1 MNHLRRLQRRIYLT
15 YRYRGLRTV
24 LYRVLTFPLRLTP
37 LKPYLQLEHRV
48 RLDRSV
54 ALRWYR
60 ARGRPVTIVIPSY
73 RDAELVA
80 PLVRSIRRTTRT
92 AWGLLGP
99 REPVRIVIADDAS
112 GPEHLAALRQLKGV
126 EIVAG
131 TRNEGFA
138 ANVNRGIAAA
148 PADRDVVVLNSD
160 MLARRGWLA
169 CLQYEA
175 HRGDEVGVVGG
186 KLLYPDGL
194 IQSAGSIRNPEAPEW
209 FDHRYRGKPSGFGPA
224 NAPGSVLAVCGACMY
239 IRRSLLDRIGQ
250 FDPAYGMG
258 YEDVDFCLRAWQA
271 GFRIV
276 YSPHAELYHYESIVR
291 GKKQGERE
299 LASQRLFWERW
310 EGFFEA
316 RDVRTPEGALRVIY
330 VTEGTGIGGGHR
342 VVFEQ
347 INGLVAAGHEVELWT
362 LDEAPD
368 WFDLHAPVRTFEKY
382 EELLVA
388 LTPIEAIKVATW
400 WTSAPPV
407 WEASVVNG
415 IPVYFVQDIE
425 SSYYPDSEWLQ
436 YAVLASYRHEFRYL
450 TTSSWNRDRLREL
463 GLDSA
468 VIAPAIDHD
477 EFRPLEGA
485 QRRTEMVVA
494 LGRSNPLKNFPL
506 TIEAYESLPEPRPE
520 LCLFGIEPE
529 LVEDKPA
536 IRYVMSPS
544 DEQVNRLYNQ
554 AAVFIQTSTHE
565 GFCLPILEAM
575 ATGCPVVCTDA
586 DGNRDFCRDGRNCL
600 MPDADVRSVADALS
614 LALADPGLRE
624 RLGQAG
630 IETAAEYTWPSHIA
644 AVERFLVELAAPRVS
659 TLS

>member
-1 MNHLRRLQRRIYLT
+1 MNQLRRLRRRIYLT

-24 LYRVLTFPLRLTP
+24 FYRTLTLPLRFTP
-37 LKPYLQLEHRV
+37 LKPYLRLEHRV

-60 ARGRPVTIVIPSY
+60 VRGRPVTIVIPSY
-73 RDAELVA
+73 RDAEFVV

-99 REPVRIVIADDAS
+99 RDPVRIVVADDAS
-112 GPEHLAALRQLKGV
+112 GPEHLAALRRLKGV
-126 EIVAG
+126 QVVEGV
-131 TRNEGFA
+131 RNEGFA

-148 PADRDVVVLNSD
+148 PEDHDVVVLNSD

-175 HRGDEVGVVGG
+175 HRGDHVGVVGG
-186 KLLYPDGL
+186 KLLYADGR

-209 FDHRYRGKPSGFGPA
+209 FDHRYRFKPSGFGPA

-239 IRRSLLDRIGQ
+239 IRRSLLDRIGR
-250 FDPAYGMG
+250 FDEAYGMG
-258 YEDVDFCLRAWQA
+258 YEDVDFCLRAWRE
-271 GFRIV
+271 GFRVV
-276 YSPHAELYHYESIVR
+276 YSPHAELYHYESISR
-291 GKKQGERE
+291 GTEQGERE

-310 EGFFEA
+310 ESFFEA
-316 RDVRTPEGALRVIY
+316 RDVRTPEGALRIIY

-347 INGLVAAGHEVELWT
+347 INGLVAAGHQVELWS
-362 LDEAPD
+362 LGHEPD

-382 EELLVA
+382 EDLLVA
-388 LTPIEAIKVATW
+388 LTPIAAIKVATW

-436 YAVLASYRHEFRYL
+436 HAVLASYRHEFRYL

-463 GLDSA
+463 GLDST
-468 VIAPAIDHD
+468 VIAPAIDHR
-477 EFRPLEGA
+477 EFRPLDGA
-485 QRRTEMVVA
+485 ERRTDMIVA

-506 TIEAYESLPEPRPE
+506 TMDAYEALPEPRPE

-536 IRYVMSPS
+536 IRYVVSPS
-544 DEQVNRLYNQ
+544 DDDVNRLFNQ
-554 AAVFIQTSTHE
+554 ATVFIQTSIHE

-575 ATGCPVVCTDA
+575 ATGCPIVCTDA

-600 MPDADVRSVADALS
+600 MPDADSGSVADALS
-614 LALADPGLRE
+614 LALGDAGLRE
-624 RLGQAG
+624 RLGEASV
-630 IETAAEYTWPSHIA
+630 ETAAEYTWPTHVA
-644 AVERFLVELAAPRVS
+644 ALERFLVELAAARVS

>member
-1 MNHLRRLQRRIYLT
+1 VNHLRRLRRRIYLT
-15 YRYRGLRTV
+15 YRYRGLGTV
-24 LYRVLTFPLRLTP
+24 AYRVLTFPLRLTP
-37 LKPYLQLEHRV
+37 LKPYLRLEHRV

-54 ALRWYR
+54 ALKWYR
-60 ARGRPVTIVIPSY
+60 VRGRPATIVIPSY
-73 RDAELVA
+73 RDAKYVV

-99 REPVRIVIADDAS
+99 RNPVRIVIADDAS
-112 GPEHLAALRQLKGV
+112 GPEHLAALRRLKGV

-131 TRNEGFA
+131 TCNEGFA

-148 PADRDVVVLNSD
+148 PADHDVVVLNSD
-160 MLARRGWLA
+160 MIARRGWLA

-209 FDHRYRGKPSGFGPA
+209 FDHRYRGKPSGYGPA

-258 YEDVDFCLRAWQA
+258 YEDVDFCLRSWQA
-271 GFRIV
+271 GFRVV
-276 YSPHAELYHYESIVR
+276 YSPHAELYHYESISR
-291 GKKQGERE
+291 GMEQGERE

-310 EGFFEA
+310 ESFFEA
-316 RDVRTPEGALRVIY
+316 RDVRTPEGALRIIY

-347 INGLVAAGHEVELWT
+347 INGLVAAGHQVELWS

-382 EELLVA
+382 DELLVA
-388 LTPIEAIKVATW
+388 LTPIDAIKVATW

-407 WEASVVNG
+407 WEGSVVNG

-450 TTSSWNRDRLREL
+450 TTSSWNEDQLRRL
-463 GLDSA
+463 GLEST
-468 VIAPAIDHD
+468 VIAPAIDHRT
-477 EFRPLEGA
+477 FRPLDDAE
-485 QRRTEMVVA
+485 RRADMILAV
-494 LGRSNPLKNFPL
+494 GRSNPLKNFPL
-506 TIEAYESLPEPRPE
+506 TMDAYEALGESRPE

-529 LVEDKPA
+529 LVADDPNV
-536 IRYVMSPS
+536 RYVDAPS
-544 DEQVNRLYNQ
+544 DEEVNRLLNE
-554 AAVFIQTSTHE
+554 ATVFVQTSTHE
-565 GFCLPILEAM
+565 GFCLPVLEAM

-586 DGNRDFCRDGRNCL
+586 DGNRDFCADGRNCL
-600 MPDADVRSVADALS
+600 MPDPEPAAVADALS
-614 LALADPGLRE
+614 QALRDRALRE
-624 RLGQAG
+624 RLGEAAVR
-630 IETAAEYTWPSHIA
+630 TAAEYNWRDHLEA
-644 AVERFLVELAAPRVS
+644 LERFLAEVAAPPVS
-659 TLS
+659 TPS